1 MKLQNIGWTTDLERE
16 FTPWKEKGFF
26 PARVTSEYKNMYR
39 LIGKC
44 GEFEAQVSGKMMFNS
59 TGRVDYPCVG
69 DWVAVSLASLL
80 DRGVIH
86 HILPRK
92 SRFRRQHSAFGQT
105 GCHRKMTGGSD
116 IQMIA
121 ANIDYVFIV
130 SALDHDFN
138 LRRMERYLTLAWDSG
153 ATPVMVLN
161 KAELRSDLALVLEQ
175 VKTISMGCP
184 IHAISCFTG
193 KGFDELKAYT
203 KEGMTVAL
211 LGSSGVGK
219 SSIINFL
226 LESDTQKTKTVRH
239 GDDHGRHTTTS
250 RQLFILPQGGMVIDT
265 PGMRELQ
272 LCGSESLLEGSF
284 EDITT
289 LALGCKFANC
299 QHRSEPG
306 CAVREAIENGTI
318 EPGRL
323 KSYHK
328 QQIELRYASDWESMI
343 KEKEVKFKKI
353 AKLCK
358 KLNKK

>member
-16 FTPWKEKGFF
+16 FTQWKEKGFF

-44 GEFEAQVSGKMMFNS
+44 GEFEAQVSGKMMYSS

-92 SRFRRQHSAFGQT
+92 SKFV
-105 GCHRKMTGGSD
+105 RKMVGVND

-138 LRRMERYLTLAWDSG
+138 LRRMERYLTLAWESG
-153 ATPVMVLN
+153 ATAVIILN
-161 KAELRSDLALVLEQ
+161 KAELCQDLEPILDQ
-175 VKTISMGCP
+175 VKAISMGCP

-193 KGFDELKAYT
+193 KGFDELKDYT

-226 LESDTQKTKTVRH
+226 LENDTQKTKTVRH

-250 RQLFILPQGGMVIDT
+250 RQLFILPGGGMIIDT

-299 QHRSEPG
+299 QHKSEPG
-306 CAVREAIENGTI
+306 CAVREAIEDGVV

-328 QQIELRYASDWESMI
+328 QQIELRYASDWENML
-343 KEKEVKFKKI
+343 KEKEIKFKKI